1 MRIAIMGCGAM
12 GSVYAGLLAE
22 VGNEVLA
29 INRWREH
36 VDAITRDGLRVEGAS
51 GDRTVRL
58 RAFTEPPAEPVDML
72 IIAVKATQAGEA
84 AAALPGMIG
93 PRTLIVTI
101 QNGLGSADEV
111 AAELGGARLIVG
123 IAGGFGASLKGPGHA
138 HHNGMNVIR
147 LGAYADLAFD
157 EVERCVAAWRQAG
170 FTTEASRDIRAMQ
183 WDKLICNVAYSGPCA
198 LTGLTV
204 GEAMDDPEIGPLGCA
219 AATEAREVARA
230 LGIALD
236 IADPVAHVRAFAA
249 RIPDAKPS
257 LLLDL
262 EAGRPSEIDYIN
274 GAVAREASRIGLDAP
289 VNTTLTRLVRFRQAR
304 LSTPH

>member
-22 VGNEVLA
+22 AGNEVLA

-36 VDAITRDGLRVEGAS
+36 VDAITRNGLRVEGAS

-58 RAFTEPPAEPVDML
+58 RAYTEPPTEPVDML
-72 IIAVKATQAGEA
+72 IIAVKATQAGVA
-84 AAALPGMIG
+84 AAALHGMIG
-93 PRTLIVTI
+93 PRTVIVTI
-101 QNGLGSADEV
+101 QNGLGSADDV
-111 AAELGGARLIVG
+111 AAELGAGRLIVG

-147 LGAYADLAFD
+147 LGAYDDLAFD
-157 EVERCVAAWRQAG
+157 EVERCVAVWREAG
-170 FTTEASRDIRAMQ
+170 FTAEAACDIRAMQ

-204 GEAMDDPEIGPLGCA
+204 GEAMDDPEIGPLSRA
-219 AATEAREVARA
+219 AATEAWDVARA

-236 IADPVAHVRAFAA
+236 IVDPVAHVRAFAA

-262 EAGRPSEIDYIN
+262 EAGRPCEIDYIN
-274 GAVAREASRIGLDAP
+274 GAVAREAAKVGRDAP

-304 LSTPH
+304 LSATC